1 MLTRLARS
9 FEDEPQPL
17 LNQIPELAAAQ
28 RRLRLGSTVQ
38 LVRDFNGGLHSNAQM
53 PWNRKTIFME

>member
-38 LVRDFNGGLHSNAQM
+38 IIR
-53 PWNRKTIFME
+53 